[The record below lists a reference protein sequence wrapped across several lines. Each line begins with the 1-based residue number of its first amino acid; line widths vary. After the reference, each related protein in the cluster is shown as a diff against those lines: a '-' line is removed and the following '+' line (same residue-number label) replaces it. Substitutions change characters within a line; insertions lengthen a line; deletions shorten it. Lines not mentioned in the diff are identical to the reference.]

1 MIHHDLLKKDDLA
14 NLKSVVEKLYVNKL
28 VPVSTDLCKLSDVV
42 KYEVVK
48 KDLYDQLVK
57 RKYLIIVNIL
67 PLQNLMNKKIIK
79 IFQKD

>member
-28 VPVSTDLCKLSDVV
+28 APVSTDLCKLSDVV

-57 RKYLIIVNIL
+57 RKYLTIVNIL

-79 IFQKD
+79 NFQKD